1 MKERGILFSDA
12 MVRAILAGKK
22 TQTRRAMRTNHVGYH
37 SFARWDGAVGR
48 RAMMRC
54 LNDPGIATGSR
65 ELRSVFC
72 ENNPY
77 GVPGDRLWV
86 RECWKRADAGHGPCV
101 SYRSTPDRH
110 LGVMRDDL
118 LDGWQNDATWRPS
131 LLMPRWASRITLE
144 VTGVRVERAQAISDA
159 DVAAEGVDAE
169 AVEALLKAALK
180 KRRAET
186 WPVVSDAL
194 HDDWIG
200 GMRPADRWRAAWCLI
215 NGRES
220 WESNPFVWVIEFKVV
235 PR

>member
-37 SFARWDGAVGR
+37 SFAMWDGAVGR

-86 RECWKRADAGHGPCV
+86 RECWNAPPGSDSPGEVAYRADQH
-101 SYRSTPDRH
+101 H
-110 LGVMRDDL
+110 DDS
-118 LDGWQNDATWRPS
+118 ATWRPS
-131 LLMPRWASRITLE
+131 LLMPRWASRIALE

>member
-22 TQTRRAMRTNHVGYH
+22 WQTRRAVKPQPTHQIIR
-37 SFARWDGAVGR
+37 SSDDGEFYDAD
-48 RAMMRC
+48 C
-54 LNDPGIATGSR
+54 IDPGR
-65 ELRSVFC
+65 HVRC
-72 ENNPY
+72 PY
-77 GVPGDRLWV
+77 GAPGTNLWLREAHAIVSWADGKGGESKKPIYRADKPGPRVFDARSGDRW
-86 RECWKRADAGHGPCV
+86 
-101 SYRSTPDRH
+101 T
-110 LGVMRDDL
+110 
-118 LDGWQNDATWRPS
+118 PS

-159 DVAAEGVDAE
+159 DVDAEGVDAE
-169 AVEALLKAALK
+169 AVEALLKAAPK

-220 WESNPFVWVIEFKVV
+220 WDANPWCWVIEFKRVDAGGAK
-235 PR
+235 